1 MFATTKQFFRKIAQS
16 LWGKF
21 ESRAEI
27 VKFVSLAVTFF
38 LIICVYWIMRPVKDS
53 VLAATVG
60 MENQPWAK
68 IFSTIIMLPL
78 VVLYTRLI
86 SKFKSEKV
94 FYILIFA
101 YGLIAIIF
109 MYFFMDPKIGLSNTE
124 ISPYRL
130 IGWLWYVYVE
140 SFGSLLVALFWVIV
154 TDTTLPESAKR
165 GFPLIYML
173 GQFGNIVGPFFITAE
188 KLGFKTSAPI
198 VGISGA
204 IMFLTGI
211 LLWLFMRFTPKDQLI
226 SYIGKDEKNFLEK
239 TATGE
244 KELVS
249 KKDASSKKEVV
260 GFFQGIKTIFSHGY
274 LMGILF
280 IIMTYEIVV
289 MIFDYHFKMMVD
301 STFLTEITKASYL
314 ANYAVWTGVVAT
326 LCVVLGINNIQR
338 KLGMFASLII
348 MPLLV
353 IVAIF
358 VFKFYPILSVALWIM
373 VFSKGVN
380 FALNQPTIK
389 QLYIP
394 TTKASRYNSQGWI
407 EIFGARFAKTAG
419 SMVNLTRSMFV
430 GKYGAL
436 IGVNFFLTITL
447 SVSFGLVIAWLFVAF
462 YLAKEHKKALDDD
475 SVVC

>member
-1 MFATTKQFFRKIAQS
+1 M
-16 LWGKF
+16 
-21 ESRAEI
+21 
-27 VKFVSLAVTFF
+27 
-38 LIICVYWIMRPVKDS
+38 
-53 VLAATVG
+53 
-60 MENQPWAK
+60 
-68 IFSTIIMLPL
+68 
-78 VVLYTRLI
+78 
-86 SKFKSEKV
+86 
-94 FYILIFA
+94 
-101 YGLIAIIF
+101 
-109 MYFFMDPKIGLSNTE
+109 
-124 ISPYRL
+124 
-130 IGWLWYVYVE
+130 
-140 SFGSLLVALFWVIV
+140 LVALFWVIV